1 METSTETGKPSFTFG
16 FSGKESSNGTNNGF
30 SLLSKFGKSNND
42 DFDSSKRSSSTKHLS
57 FLENNPFKYESSD
70 TEEDEGKDKSSNGCL
85 MVLDP
90 MELFAQKLKEKASAT
105 KGVSESFF
113 FRANDPRL
121 EEGRFFFTPT
131 QSIDEMRSKHEVQRP
146 LLAQIMKKKL
156 RRRAKKQEKLSFDL
170 KGVNRRSGGGIVKK
184 KFGRGNFNNRK

>member
-1 METSTETGKPSFTFG
+1 MRLSVIL
-16 FSGKESSNGTNNGF
+16 SSF
-30 SLLSKFGKSNND
+30 SLLSKFGKSGNED
-42 DFDSSKRSSSTKHLS
+42 VESTKRSSSTKHLS

-70 TEEDEGKDKSSNGCL
+70 TEDDEGKDKTSNGGL

-113 FRANDPRL
+113 FRTNDPRL

-131 QSIDEMRSKHEVQRP
+131 QSMDEMRSKHEVQRP

-170 KGVNRRSGGGIVKK
+170 KGVNRRGGGIMKK